1 MRNNSKLIVVILL
14 VLVYVLLRAQTSS
27 IPTTNWVTNQGYI
40 TAVPSGLVTFIVSG
54 TCPIGWTQVSS
65 LNGVMLRGTLVANG
79 DVGGNGGNATIT
91 PTGTISTP
99 IFTGSQSTTSAT
111 SAGTSTGTNGTS
123 SVTTTSG
130 SKAGS
135 SAGAYTAIGGSAVGS
150 SFSVPAQIFTG
161 SAMATHTHTITPTG
175 TISIPTFT
183 GVAIDPS
190 PMYKKVIFC
199 SAN

>member
-1 MRNNSKLIVVILL
+1 LGILFLMPKLLL
-14 VLVYVLLRAQTSS
+14 FLTGV
-27 IPTTNWVTNQGYI
+27 PT
-40 TAVPSGLVTFIVSG
+40 GLVTFKVSG
-54 TCPIGWTQVSS
+54 TCPLGWTEVSA
-65 LNGVMLRGTLVANG
+65 LNGVMLRGTITANG
-79 DVGGNGGNATIT
+79 DIGTSGGHSTIT

-99 IFTGSQSTTSAT
+99 TFTGNQGTTSAT
-111 SAGTSTGTNGTS
+111 SAGTPTGTNGTS

-150 SFSVPAQIFTG
+150 SFSVPAQVFTG
-161 SAMATHTHTITPTG
+161 SAMATHTHTITPNG
-175 TISIPTFT
+175 TISTPAFT

-190 PMYKKVIFC
+190 PSYIKVIFC